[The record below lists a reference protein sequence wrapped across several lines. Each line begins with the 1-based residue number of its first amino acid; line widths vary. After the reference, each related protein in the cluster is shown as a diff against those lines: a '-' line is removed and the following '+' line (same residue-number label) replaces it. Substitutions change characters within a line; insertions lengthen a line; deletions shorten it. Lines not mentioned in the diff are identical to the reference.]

1 MQEEMQVEDEISLS
15 DIFHAL
21 WAKIWILVAT
31 LLIGVI
37 AGGAFGFLRYYN
49 VHYYGAD
56 VTYFVWGIKTET
68 TTSGETT
75 SQTTQFISDTT
86 IERIISILPSND
98 FQRELMQHLPEAE
111 NIEEGSKEERDF
123 FELLDDSV
131 TYSYVENTSQ
141 ITAEV
146 SVLNDEQ
153 LAAHLI
159 ESIRTVLPEYITNW
173 LQTDP
178 SIEVEFRLLYDT
190 NCRLLN
196 PGQWVTEGIKY
207 GALIGLAALVIACVV
222 VIVTDR
228 TDTRLRDYQKVSQ
241 KFRIPV
247 LGVIP
252 RFTDLHEIGERK
264 NQTEVRK

>member
-207 GALIGLAALVIACVV
+207 GALIGLAALVVACVV
-222 VIVTDR
+222 VIVADR

-241 KFRIPV
+241 RFRIPV

-252 RFTDLHEIGERK
+252 RFADLHEVGERK